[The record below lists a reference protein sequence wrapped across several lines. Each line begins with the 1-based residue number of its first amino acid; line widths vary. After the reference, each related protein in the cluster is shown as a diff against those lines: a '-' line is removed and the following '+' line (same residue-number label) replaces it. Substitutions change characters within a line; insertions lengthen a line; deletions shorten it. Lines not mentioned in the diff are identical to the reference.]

1 MHRRGIMFRDADA
14 RADGSM
20 RSRIA
25 VPTNL
30 KLLPL
35 QCDEVLTPASVLATE
50 VDALRGAG
58 LSGRK
63 VEYVLDLAAHYQD
76 GRLSDER
83 IAGWDPDTLERELC
97 RVKGIGVWSVHMVNE

>member
-1 MHRRGIMFRDADA
+1 MGVAFCSVMQMHTPMEACA
-14 RADGSM
+14 HALQCP
-20 RSRIA
+20 
-25 VPTNL
+25 PTNL

-35 QCDEVLTPASVLATE
+35 QCDEVLTPASVLVTE
-50 VDALRGAG
+50 VGALRGAG

-63 VEYVLDLAAHYQD
+63 AEYVLDLAAHYQD

-83 IAGWDPDTLERELC
+83 IAGWDPTTLERELC